1 MQLLMFVHLTR
12 YQMIV
17 SPAPREEFKERETRP
32 DLVSV
37 VLRAGEESVRSQ
49 VLRMQSAIRENYWA

>member
-1 MQLLMFVHLTR
+1 MQLLMFVHPTH

-17 SPAPREEFKERETRP
+17 SPAPREEFKEREATP

-37 VLRAGEESVRSQ
+37 ALKAREESVGLQ
-49 VLRMQSAIRENYWA
+49 ALRMQSATRRL

>member
-1 MQLLMFVHLTR
+1 MQLLMFVHSTR

-17 SPAPREEFKERETRP
+17 SPAPGEEFKEREAPP

-37 VLRAGEESVRSQ
+37 ALKAWEESVRSQ
-49 VLRMQSAIRENYWA
+49 VLRMQSAIRRL